1 MPDNRL
7 IEQKNFLVTVTLSPS
22 ELGLYAAV
30 RRAKKLTNDE
40 AVSVMVAFCLQLLVS
55 ELSSLGSNRPLAEDL
70 ERTIFNLTA
79 HLKQA
84 SSLLG
89 GAEKILL
96 DAAALRE
103 QLAQESRRAA

>member
-1 MPDNRL
+1 MSNDRL
-7 IEQKNFLVTVTLSPS
+7 IETKTFLATISLSSS

-30 RRAKKLTNDE
+30 RSAKKLTNDE

-55 ELSSLGSNRPLAEDL
+55 EISALGANRPLDEDL
-70 ERTIFNLTA
+70 ERTVCNLTA
-79 HLKQA
+79 HLKQLG
-84 SSLLG
+84 SLLG

-103 QLAQESRRAA
+103 QLARESRKAA